1 MLEFESDIGNLIE
14 KPITAGKTVYLVEPS
29 PEMRKIA
36 KGKTSLQNPT
46 FYAGGMENFPEL
58 PAVVDVI
65 VSNRVFHQLRAAEKK
80 RVVENCGQLLSEGG
94 KIIFGDTMF
103 LSQATYAKIVTEK
116 KLWENSILQQI
127 WSGCIIR
134 SWSTWR
140 KVLPRTVFRPST
152 AK

>member
-1 MLEFESDIGNLIE
+1 MDEIIKASSEIVLEFESDIGNLIE

-36 KGKTSLQNPT
+36 KGKTSLQNST

-80 RVVENCGQLLSEGG
+80 GPLRIMVNCCQR
-94 KIIFGDTMF
+94 
-103 LSQATYAKIVTEK
+103 AEK
-116 KLWENSILQQI
+116 SYLVIQCFYLRRLMLKS
-127 WSGCIIR
+127 
-134 SWSTWR
+134 
-140 KVLPRTVFRPST
+140 
-152 AK
+152 